1 MVKVQLLDLEME
13 MAGSNHL
20 VKIIYFFL
28 KLGYLY
34 VFSFCLLGGVWGLD
48 SSLSYGPELSLY
60 WYHLRRKQLL
70 SFRAKSATKQA
81 SHVRWW
87 LSLRWRMKYLIWIM
101 CNSVKVN
108 YKSKH
113 ENPHKMLLQLYC
125 NFIEDLKA
133 NAHNIAT

>member
-48 SSLSYGPELSLY
+48 SSLSYGPKLAFTDTIY
-60 WYHLRRKQLL
+60 DVNN
-70 SFRAKSATKQA
+70 SFHFEPRAQPNRPPTSGGGYPY
-81 SHVRWW
+81 V
-87 LSLRWRMKYLIWIM
+87 
-101 CNSVKVN
+101 
-108 YKSKH
+108 
-113 ENPHKMLLQLYC
+113 
-125 NFIEDLKA
+125 DG
-133 NAHNIAT
+133 